1 MRIRSKSFLPSTAV
15 LELTYRCNHNCLFC
29 SCPWFSEDSGFE
41 ELRELVTAQWKSVL
55 DELCRCGVSSLAF
68 TGGEALLRDDCIE
81 LLEYASSLTVDKTET
96 VDGSLITRCVQP
108 EIYLLSNGYPVNTEV
123 LEFLARLNIRL
134 SLSLPGLQTYE
145 EHTGHDHA
153 DLVLDVFRQASDM
166 GISTTVN
173 STVTALNLHELR
185 ETLSAALL
193 AGAGQLLMNR
203 FLPGGRGLRN
213 ADKLALSENQVL
225 KMLGAA
231 DDVLTRAGRYGNLGT
246 EIPLCVL
253 NKVELKTLEAGTR
266 CSAAQGFFVIGPSGF
281 VRVCNHS
288 EKRLDHFLNWK
299 NLKNNDYWNTFRMRK
314 YLPSECSGCNLKLDC
329 DGGCREAAHITGG
342 SVDSTDPLLLTIPC

>member
-29 SCPWFSEDSGFE
+29 SCPWFAEGRGFE
-41 ELRELVTAQWKSVL
+41 ILPELDTVQWKYVL
-55 DELCRCGVSSLAF
+55 DELCRCGVSSLAV
-68 TGGEALLRDDCIE
+68 TGGEALLRDDCLE
-81 LLEYASSLTVDKTET
+81 LIEYASSLTTMKTET
-96 VDGSLITRCVQP
+96 VDGVLTTSEVHP
-108 EIYLLSNGYPVNTEV
+108 EIYLLSNGYPVNTEI

-134 SLSLPGLQTYE
+134 SLSLPGLSTYE
-145 EHTGHDHA
+145 EHTGYDHA
-153 DLVLDVFRQASDM
+153 DLVLKIFRQASDM
-166 GISTTVN
+166 KISTTVN
-173 STVTALNLHELR
+173 STVTALNIHELR

-203 FLPGGRGLRN
+203 FLPGGRGLSN
-213 ADKLALSENQVL
+213 AHKLALSETQIL
-225 KMLGAA
+225 EMLSTA

-288 EKRLDHFLNWK
+288 EIRLDHFMSWK
-299 NLKNNDYWNTFRMRK
+299 ELKHNEYWNTFRMRK
-314 YLPSECSGCNLKLDC
+314 YLPAECNDCSLKLDC

-342 SVDSTDPLLLTIPC
+342 KVCSKDPLL

>member
-1 MRIRSKSFLPSTAV
+1 MIIRSKSFLPSTAV
-15 LELTYRCNHNCLFC
+15 LELTYRCNHNCIFC

-41 ELRELVTAQWKSVL
+41 ALQELDTSQWKSVL

-68 TGGEALLRDDCIE
+68 TGGEALLRDDCLE

-96 VDGSLITRCVQP
+96 VDGSLTTCEVHP
-108 EIYLLSNGYPVNTEV
+108 EIYLLSNGYPVNIEV
-123 LEFLARLNIRL
+123 LEILARLNIRL
-134 SLSLPGLQTYE
+134 SLSLPGLSTYE
-145 EHTGHDHA
+145 KHTGYDHA
-153 DLVLDVFRQASDM
+153 DMVLKIFRQASGM
-166 GISTTVN
+166 GISSTVN

-203 FLPGGRGLRN
+203 FLPGGRGLQDTSRL
-213 ADKLALSENQVL
+213 DLSENQVL
-225 KMLGAA
+225 EMLSIA

-266 CSAAQGFFVIGPSGF
+266 CSAARGSLLSDHQVMSGYATT
-281 VRVCNHS
+281 R
-288 EKRLDHFLNWK
+288 
-299 NLKNNDYWNTFRMRK
+299 RK
-314 YLPSECSGCNLKLDC
+314 
-329 DGGCREAAHITGG
+329 G
-342 SVDSTDPLLLTIPC
+342 SIIF